1 MGYFKYDILIADEQ
15 QRLSAILIYGRKIMK
30 SMRKFLAL
38 LLAMIFAVSL
48 TACSKSTDTKSET
61 TTDPQSTETS
71 GTGGAEDSV
80 IDFDEEPYEVAI
92 ENVTLGAE
100 YPDTAAVEEAINAIT
115 VPAINCKVK
124 IVNYHIADHATKVS
138 LAVAGGDKLDLIN
151 TGLTTSLSTLVS
163 DGIVIAMDELL
174 NERGKDL
181 LAKEGNLVKATTV
194 NGEIFAVPASLYPS
208 KSNGI
213 GYNQSIADEYGITV
227 PENVT
232 LDQLTEIGAKLK
244 AANSGIYLTTQAD
257 GALTS
262 LDVFYNLEAFG
273 GDLSYGA
280 VFDPLNGTTV
290 VNAYASEQYKQY
302 CEVLKSWKDLGYIPA
317 DSLTNGQNGADV
329 FNAGQTFYQWISVSP
344 NSEQTVAGKGL
355 SFKETLVATTPNT
368 LSTASVQEFGWG
380 ITSSC
385 ERPEKAMDFL
395 NFLYVNA
402 EVANL
407 LQNGIEG
414 KHYSKVSDNVIKYAD
429 GVNPSSPGYGRLFTQ
444 FGDTVQQFQFEP
456 ATESFHEDLKAFAAE
471 AQESKTLG
479 YVFNT
484 ENVAT
489 EIAAVSSVVSE
500 YRPVLE
506 TGMADDVTAALA
518 EFNAALK
525 DAGID
530 TIIQENQSQIDAWLA
545 Q

>member
-1 MGYFKYDILIADEQ
+1 
-15 QRLSAILIYGRKIMK
+15 MK

-38 LLAMIFAVSL
+38 LLSMIFVVSM
-48 TACSKSTDTKSET
+48 TACSSKSTDTKSET
-61 TTDPQSTETS
+61 TTDPQPTQTTGAS
-71 GTGGAEDSV
+71 GSEESV
-80 IDFDEEPYEVAI
+80 IDFSEEPYEVAI

-163 DGIVIAMDELL
+163 DGVVIAMDDLL

-194 NGEIFAVPASLYPS
+194 NGEIYAVPASLYPS
-208 KSNGI
+208 KSVGI
-213 GYNQSIADEYGITV
+213 GYNQSMADEYGITV

-244 AANSGIYLTTQAD
+244 AANPDVYLTTQAD
-257 GALTS
+257 GSLTS
-262 LDVFYNLEAFG
+262 LNVYNDLEAFG

-280 VFDPLNGTTV
+280 VFDPLNSTTV
-290 VNAYASEQYKQY
+290 VNAYASEQYKHY
-302 CEVLKSWKDLGYIPA
+302 CEVLKSWKDLGYMPA
-317 DSLTNGQNGADV
+317 DSLTNGQNGQDV
-329 FNAGQTFYQWISVSP
+329 FNAGQAFFQWISVSP
-344 NSEQTVAGKGL
+344 SSEQVVAGKGL
-355 SFKETLVATTPNT
+355 SFTETLVATTPNT
-368 LSTASVQEFGWG
+368 LSTAAVQEFAWG
-380 ITSSC
+380 ITSSS
-385 ERPEKAMDFL
+385 ERPDKAMDFL
-395 NFLYVNA
+395 NFLYTNA
-402 EVANL
+402 DVANL
-407 LQNGIEG
+407 LQNGLEG
-414 KHYSKVSDNVIKYAD
+414 KEYTKVSDNVIKYAD
-429 GVNPSSPGYGRLFTQ
+429 GVDASNLGYGRIFTQ
-444 FGDTVQQFQFEP
+444 FGDAVQQFQFEP
-456 ATESFHEDLKAFAAE
+456 ATESFHDDLKAFAAG

-479 YVFNT
+479 YVFDT

-489 EIAAVSSVVSE
+489 EIAAVASVVSE

-506 TGMADDVTAALA
+506 TGMADDVTATLD

-530 TIIQENQSQIDAWLA
+530 TIIEENQTQLDAWLA

>member
-1 MGYFKYDILIADEQ
+1 
-15 QRLSAILIYGRKIMK
+15 MK
-30 SMRKFLAL
+30 SMRKILAL
-38 LLAMIFAVSL
+38 LLAMIFVVSM
-48 TACSKSTDTKSET
+48 TACSKSTEKKSET

-71 GTGGAEDSV
+71 GTNGSEESV
-80 IDFDEEPYEVAI
+80 IDFDEEPYVVAI
-92 ENVTLGAE
+92 ENVTLGSE

-163 DGIVIAMDELL
+163 DGVVIALDDLL
-174 NERGKDL
+174 KERGQEL

-194 NGEIFAVPASLYPS
+194 NGEIFAVPASLYAS
-208 KSNGI
+208 KSTGI
-213 GYNQSIADEYGITV
+213 GYNQSMADEYGITV

-232 LDQLTEIGAKLK
+232 MDQLTEIGAKLK
-244 AANSGIYLTTQAD
+244 AANPDLYLTTQAD

-262 LDVFYNLEAFG
+262 LNVFYDLEAFG

-280 VFDPLNGTTV
+280 VFDPLNNTTV
-290 VNAYASEQYKQY
+290 VNAYASEQYKKY
-302 CEVLKSWKDLGYIPA
+302 CEVLKNWKDLGYMPA
-317 DSLTNGQNGADV
+317 DSLTNGQNGQDV
-329 FNAGQTFYQWISVSP
+329 FNAGQSFYQWISVSP
-344 NSEQTVAGKGL
+344 GSEQVVAGKGL
-355 SFKETLVATTPNT
+355 SFTETLVATTPNT
-368 LSTASVQEFGWG
+368 LSTASVQEFAWG
-380 ITSSC
+380 ITSSS
-385 ERPEKAMDFL
+385 ERPDKAMDFL
-395 NFLYVNA
+395 NFLYSNA

-407 LQNGIEG
+407 LQNGLEG
-414 KHYSKVSDNVIKYAD
+414 KHYTKVSDNVIKYAD
-429 GVNPSSPGYGRLFTQ
+429 GVNPGNIGYGRIFTQ
-444 FGDTVQQFQFEP
+444 FGDAVQQFQFEP
-456 ATESFHEDLKAFAAE
+456 ATESFHEDLKAFAAS

-484 ENVAT
+484 EDVAT
-489 EIAAVSSVVSE
+489 EIAAVASVVSE

-506 TGMADDVTAALA
+506 TGMADDVTATLN

-530 TIIQENQSQIDAWLA
+530 TIIEENQAQLDAWLV